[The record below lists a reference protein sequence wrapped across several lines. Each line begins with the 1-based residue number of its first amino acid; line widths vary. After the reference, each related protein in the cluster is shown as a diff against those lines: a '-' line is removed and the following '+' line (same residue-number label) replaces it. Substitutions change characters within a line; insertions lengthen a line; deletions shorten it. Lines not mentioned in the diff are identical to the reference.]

1 MNPDRK
7 TVGRRNLG
15 AALAGLVCSGAI
27 GWQLGIPPAHADD
40 TAATATTSPPAV
52 QELPQVLII
61 GNAPLQGF
69 GLPLNDVPADVQVAT
84 GADLQRE
91 QSLDVVDYLN
101 NNFSGLNVSEG
112 DGNPFQIDVYYHGF
126 TASPLLG
133 TPEGLSVYV
142 DGVRVNESFGDTV
155 NWDLIPESAISSVS
169 LISGSNPVFG
179 LNTLG
184 GAISIQTKNGR
195 DSPGTEVEAYGG
207 SFGRRSMEAQTG
219 GTLGAFDYFVMGNY
233 YDDTGWR
240 DLGSSR
246 VWQGF
251 GKLGWQTE
259 STRLDLSYTYADD
272 FLWGDG
278 ATPQSMLSYLREQTY
293 TPDYT
298 QNLMQFVNLTGTQ
311 TLGDHLLLSGNAFY
325 RYVDTG
331 VLNGNINDFYL
342 EDDYAGP
349 PTDCTDPGA
358 NAATLAYCE
367 PGQDA
372 TSTLIQRS
380 KGFGLQLTDSAALLG
395 WKNQGLAG
403 VDYDDSED
411 SFDELNQYGGIAP
424 DHLLVYEP
432 SPYNDFPLVSVG
444 GGNEIFGAYL
454 TDTLSPLGW
463 LHVTAAARYNRNDE
477 TIDGTSVDAD
487 PADYG
492 DGFLSATPVTGVHA
506 FTRLNPSL
514 GFTLTP
520 TPYTTYY
527 ANYNEASR
535 APTVI
540 ELGCA
545 DPAVPCG
552 LPDDFAADPALKQV
566 VARTFEIGVRGNLAG
581 QRFNWS
587 ADVFHTI
594 NENDIQ
600 FVATSINAGFFNNV
614 GDTRREGL
622 DLAFGGK
629 EARLTWKLAY
639 SYVQATFES
648 SFVVNAPSNSTADA
662 YGNITVQPGDRMP
675 LVPENNGRLIL
686 DYEVNGH
693 LDLGANVIVVSGSY
707 LHGNE
712 NNANVAGVTDAA
724 TGAYISP
731 DGTGWIPGYV
741 ELNFNGTYRLDD
753 GVEIF
758 ARMTNALNRDYDTA
772 GFLTQSVYTA
782 NGAFMTNPND
792 WTNEN
797 NVVPS
802 APREI
807 WGGVRVRF

>member
-1 MNPDRK
+1 M
-7 TVGRRNLG
+7 RRRTRIRW
-15 AALAGLVCSGAI
+15 LAGLVCVAA
-27 GWQLGIPPAHADD
+27 LGLQPGISPASAADAD
-40 TAATATTSPPAV
+40 ATANPATV

-61 GNAPLQGF
+61 GTVPLQGF
-69 GLPLNDVPADVQVAT
+69 GQPLNEVPADVQTAT

-155 NWDLIPESAISSVS
+155 NWDLIPESAINTVS

-184 GAISIQTKNGR
+184 GAISIQTKSGHDN
-195 DSPGTEVEAYGG
+195 PGTEIEAYGG
-207 SFGRRSMEAQTG
+207 SFGRRSVEAETG
-219 GTLGAFDYFVMGNY
+219 GALGAFDYFLTGNY
-233 YDDTGWR
+233 FDDTGWR

-251 GKLGWQTE
+251 GKVGWQTAA
-259 STRLDLSYTYADD
+259 TDLDLSYTYADD

-278 ATPQSMLSYLREQTY
+278 ATPLSMLFYRRAQTY

-298 QNLMQFVNLTGTQ
+298 QNLMHFVNLTGTRI
-311 TLGDHLLLSGNAFY
+311 LGGHLLLSGNAFY
-325 RYVDTG
+325 RYVNTH

-349 PTDCTDPGA
+349 PTDCTDSGA
-358 NAATLAYCE
+358 NPATLAYCA

-372 TSTLIQRS
+372 MSSLTQRS
-380 KGFGLQLTDSAALLG
+380 QGFGLQLTDSAAVLG
-395 WKNQGLAG
+395 WKNQGIVG
-403 VDYDDSED
+403 VDYDNSQDG
-411 SFDELNQYGGIAP
+411 FDELNQYGGIAP

-432 SPYNDFPLVSVG
+432 SPYNDFPLVSVDG
-444 GGNEIFGAYL
+444 SNKIFGAYL
-454 TDTLSPLGW
+454 TDTISPSSLI
-463 LHVTAAARYNRNDE
+463 HVTAAARYNRNTE

-492 DGFLSATPVTGVHA
+492 DGFLGASPVTGDHVFA
-506 FTRLNPSL
+506 RINPSI

-520 TPYTTYY
+520 TRYTTYY
-527 ANYNEASR
+527 ANYNQASR

-545 DPAVPCG
+545 DAAVPCG
-552 LPDDFAADPALKQV
+552 LPDDFAADPNLEQV
-566 VARTFEIGVRGNLAG
+566 VARTFEIGLRGNLAD
-581 QRFNWS
+581 QSFNWS
-587 ADVFHTI
+587 ADVFHTV
-594 NENDIQ
+594 NSNDIQ
-600 FVATSINAGFFNNV
+600 FIATSINAGFFSNV
-614 GDTRREGL
+614 GNTRREGL
-622 DLAFGGK
+622 DVAFGGK
-629 EARLTWKLAY
+629 EAGLTWKLAY
-639 SYVQATFES
+639 SYVQATFQS
-648 SFVVNAPSNSTADA
+648 SFAVNAPSNSTADA
-662 YGNITVQPGDRMP
+662 YGNIMVQPGDRMP
-675 LVPENNGRLIL
+675 LVPEHNGRLIL
-686 DYEVNGH
+686 DYEFNKH
-693 LDLGANVIVVSGSY
+693 LDLGANLIVVSGSY

-724 TGAYISP
+724 TGAYISA
-731 DGTGWIPGYV
+731 DGTGWIPSYM
-741 ELNFNGTYRLDD
+741 ELNLNGTYRLNENL
-753 GVEIF
+753 EIF
-758 ARMTNALNRDYDTA
+758 ARMTNALNKDYYTA
-772 GFLTQSVYTA
+772 GFLTQSVYTP
-782 NGAFMTNPND
+782 NGTFMTDPNN

-797 NVVPS
+797 NVVPG

-807 WGGVRVRF
+807 WGGLRLRF